1 MMYELCKMQI
11 KNGCDKEYMISC
23 LGCFLMTKQITQEQY
38 MELMAMLNPVP
49 VSPLPVN
56 HETSP
61 TVTPTETKVIEPQ
74 A

>member
-11 KNGCDKEYMISC
+11 KNGCDKEYMMSC

-38 MELMAMLNPVP
+38 MELMAMLNPVA
-49 VSPLPVN
+49 VSPLSVGQGTNPV
-56 HETSP
+56 
-61 TVTPTETKVIEPQ
+61 VTPAETAPIQPQ

>member
-11 KNGCDKEYMISC
+11 KNGGDKAYMMSC
-23 LGCFLMTKQITQEQY
+23 LGCFLMVGQLDQKQY
-38 MELMAMLNPVP
+38 MELVAMLNPVP
-49 VSPLPVN
+49 VTPLPAN

-61 TVTPTETKVIEPQ
+61 VVTPTETTPIQPQ

>member
-11 KNGCDKEYMISC
+11 KNGCDKEYMMSC

-49 VSPLPVN
+49 VSPLPTD

-61 TVTPTETKVIEPQ
+61 TVTPKETTVIEPQ

>member
-11 KNGCDKEYMISC
+11 KNGCDKEYMMSC

-49 VSPLPVN
+49 VSPLPVGQGTN
-56 HETSP
+56 P
-61 TVTPTETKVIEPQ
+61 VVTPAETTPIQ

>member
-11 KNGCDKEYMISC
+11 KNGGDKAYMMSC

-49 VSPLPVN
+49 VSPLPVGQGTN
-56 HETSP
+56 P
-61 TVTPTETKVIEPQ
+61 VVTPTETTPIQ

>member
-11 KNGCDKEYMISC
+11 KNRCDKEYMMSC

-49 VSPLPVN
+49 VSPLPVGQGTN
-56 HETSP
+56 P
-61 TVTPTETKVIEPQ
+61 VVTPAETAAIQPQ

>member
-11 KNGCDKEYMISC
+11 KNGCDKEYMMSC

-49 VSPLPVN
+49 VSPLPVGQGTN
-56 HETSP
+56 P
-61 TVTPTETKVIEPQ
+61 VVVTPTETTPIQ

>member
-11 KNGCDKEYMISC
+11 KNGGDKAYMMSC

-49 VSPLPVN
+49 VSPLPVGQGTN
-56 HETSP
+56 P
-61 TVTPTETKVIEPQ
+61 VVTPAETTPIQPQ